1 MLHERQI
8 YIKDAPFIWHSIKVS
23 PSSESPLLMRFY
35 QFRQFSAHFSPLRRL
50 VRTARDFCTSFDVFA
65 GLCRRSEWTLWHF
78 ERKIGRAKAKQT
90 VLRGH
95 FMYDSIQKRGFAV
108 LTAAVL
114 SAALYMTPAP
124 AFAQVTAF
132 KQAVAEAAARDDD
145 IAAFYRTNGY
155 TPIWTGAGDEDR
167 NRRAELMKAIK
178 SAASHGLP
186 LDRYDPDGLMEKLA
200 AVRTPRDRG
209 MVEVEMSRIFLKY
222 ARDIQTGVLIPS
234 RIDSGIVRKIDYRD
248 RTETLKGIVTDKPA
262 RFFRAL
268 PPRSME
274 YNALLKEKV
283 EMERLLK
290 AGGWGAS
297 VPAQSLKPGASGNAV
312 IALRNRLI
320 AMGYL
325 ERTNTRTYDRDIQD
339 AVQQFQIAHGLNDDG
354 VAGGAT
360 MTQINVGVEKR
371 LQSVFVALERERWFN
386 TERGKRHILVNIPD
400 FSAKVIDDGK
410 ITFRTRSVVGAR
422 TEDRPTPEFS
432 DVMSHMVIN
441 PSWYVPRSIVVGE
454 YLPALG
460 RNSGAAGH
468 IEITDSRGRVV
479 NRGSV
484 NFSKYTARN
493 FPYSMRQ
500 PPSARNALGLVK
512 FMFPNKYNIYLH
524 DTPAKSLF
532 ARDVR
537 AFSHGCVR
545 LAQPFEFAYA
555 LLAKQSDDPEGT
567 FKRVLNSGRETR
579 VDLEQPV
586 PVHLIYRTAV
596 TNARGHTEYRA
607 DIYGRDAKIWNA
619 LAREGV
625 EMGAFQ
631 G

>member
-1 MLHERQI
+1 MR
-8 YIKDAPFIWHSIKVS
+8 DSIKS
-23 PSSESPLLMRFY
+23 R
-35 QFRQFSAHFSPLRRL
+35 
-50 VRTARDFCTSFDVFA
+50 
-65 GLCRRSEWTLWHF
+65 GL
-78 ERKIGRAKAKQT
+78 
-90 VLRGH
+90 
-95 FMYDSIQKRGFAV
+95 
-108 LTAAVL
+108 AVL
-114 SAALYMTPAP
+114 SAVFMSTSVYVIPTPVG
-124 AFAQVTAF
+124 AQVTAF
-132 KQAVAEAAARDDD
+132 KQAVAESAARDDD
-145 IAAFYRTNGY
+145 IAAFYRSNGY

-167 NRRAELMKAIK
+167 NRRAELMKALK

-186 LDRYDPDGLMEKLA
+186 VDRYDPAGLMATLA

-209 MVEVEMSRIFLKY
+209 MAEVEMSRVFLKY

-248 RTETLKGIVTDKPA
+248 RAETLAGIVTAKPSS
-262 RFFRAL
+262 FFRAL

-283 EMERLLK
+283 EMERLL
-290 AGGWGAS
+290 AVDGWGAT
-297 VPAQSLKPGASGNAV
+297 VPANSLKPGASGNAV

-320 AMGYL
+320 AMDYL
-325 ERTNTRTYDRDIQD
+325 ERTNTRTYDRKIED

-354 VAGGAT
+354 VAGGET
-360 MTQINVGVEKR
+360 MKQINVGVENR

-386 TERGKRHILVNIPD
+386 TERGRRHILVNIPD
-400 FSAKVIDDGK
+400 FSAKIMDDGK
-410 ITFRTRSVVGAR
+410 VTFRTRSVVGAR
-422 TEDRPTPEFS
+422 TADRATPEFS
-432 DVMSHMVIN
+432 DVMSYMVVN
-441 PSWYVPRSIVVGE
+441 PSWYVPRSIATGE
-454 YLPALG
+454 YLPQLK
-460 RNSGAAGH
+460 RNSGAVGH
-468 IEITDSRGRVV
+468 LEITDSRGGVV
-479 NRGSV
+479 NRGAV

-545 LAQPFEFAYA
+545 LAQPFEFAHA
-555 LLAKQSDDPEGT
+555 LLAVQSSDPEGD
-567 FKRVLNSGRETR
+567 FKRVLNSRRETR
-579 VDLEQPV
+579 VELQEPV

-607 DIYGRDAKIWNA
+607 DIYGRDAKIWKA
-619 LAREGV
+619 LSREGV
-625 EMGAFQ
+625 EMGAYQ